1 MVEEDHRLPVIEGY
15 LSCPA
20 STGPKEPK
28 MPKEPMTEEYLKGFT
43 AGFKEAL
50 ATVGQDLRDNE
61 FKEYS
66 VEDYGLMYENAAKN
80 MGDCVKCEN
89 VGSEKGC
96 PVGKT
101 IWCPRIT
108 ETLDDMEI

>member
-1 MVEEDHRLPVIEGY
+1 MASEQYLRGY
-15 LSCPA
+15 I
-20 STGPKEPK
+20 
-28 MPKEPMTEEYLKGFT
+28 

-50 ATVGQDLRDNE
+50 ATVGQDLQDHE
-61 FKEYS
+61 IAEYS
-66 VEDYGLMYENAAKN
+66 VEDYGQLFLNIAKQ
-80 MGDCVKCEN
+80 MGDCVLCED

-108 ETLDDMEI
+108 ETLEEGPEKP